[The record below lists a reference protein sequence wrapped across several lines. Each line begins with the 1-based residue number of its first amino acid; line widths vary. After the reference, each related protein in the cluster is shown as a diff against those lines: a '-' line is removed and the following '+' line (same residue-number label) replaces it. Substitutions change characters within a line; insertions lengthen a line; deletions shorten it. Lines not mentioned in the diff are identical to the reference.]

1 MMPAGGMGM
10 HDPVLLLPRL
20 PVHPGPS
27 HAVSHSFTTLSDVA
41 CTVSSWEDWG
51 RAGSLGERRSVAV
64 SRLKACLVSDD
75 TDLDLSELGLSTLP
89 DYLPES
95 LARLDVS
102 YNSLTSLPAR
112 LPSLLICLVA
122 GFNVL
127 EDLPD
132 RLPPSLLF
140 LSVDNNC
147 LSMLPKALP
156 AGLLG
161 LDADN
166 NLLTHLPNAL
176 PATLVT
182 LRAGQNNLIIL
193 PSSLPHSLEG
203 LDLSDNLLAEFPFV
217 IMDLRG
223 CVVHVSRNDFSQEVL
238 QQLAFVTA
246 VPGYDGPCIVNA
258 GGETGMTGVDSPRTV
273 EEVVSVWYPV
283 EVQVAAGAAWR
294 ALNDEPGADAFF
306 AFLDELGQTVCAE
319 SAYLFCHVG
328 PWLSLLASTP
338 VLRAVTY
345 AIAQEAT
352 ASCDDRVVLTLNHMQ
367 QARMVHDVE
376 MGRYDANYAQLIAC
390 ARVMFRH
397 ECLEQI
403 AREKIT
409 MMTRTPW
416 MRAERIDQVE
426 IYLALQ
432 VKLGESLQLDLMG
445 QEMRYFGISRL
456 TAEQLAL
463 SERAVKEEENT
474 HFPQWLSGWP
484 PWQRLVERQNPA
496 GWAAAQNRL
505 RHLMDAP
512 LQQLISAELQPLA
525 LERDDDA
532 IRIVGRRIADRITEN
547 VYMSLLSATLE
558 MRRCAAL
565 LWPVWKLP
573 AIAAATPNQFPHT

>member
-1 MMPAGGMGM
+1 MMPAGGIGM
-10 HDPVLLLPRL
+10 RGPALLSPR
-20 PVHPGPS
+20 PSMHPGPS
-27 HAVSHSFTTLSDVA
+27 HSVSHSFTTLSDVA
-41 CTVSSWEDWG
+41 CTVALWEDWG
-51 RAGSLGERRSVAV
+51 RTGCPGERRSVAV
-64 SRLKACLVSDD
+64 SRLKACLASDD
-75 TDLDLSELGLSTLP
+75 SDLDLSELGLSTLP
-89 DYLPES
+89 DYLPET

-102 YNSLTSLPAR
+102 FNSLTSLPAK

-122 GFNVL
+122 GFNAL
-127 EDLPD
+127 DALPD
-132 RLPPSLLF
+132 HLPSSLRF
-140 LSVDNNC
+140 LAVDNNC
-147 LSMLPKALP
+147 LSMLPETLP

-166 NLLTHLPNAL
+166 NLLTHLPEAL
-176 PATLVT
+176 PETLIT
-182 LRAGQNNLIIL
+182 LRAGQNNLIVL
-193 PSSLPHSLEG
+193 PSLLPLSLEG
-203 LDLSDNLLAEFPFV
+203 LDLSDNLLTEFPFAL
-217 IMDLRG
+217 MALEG
-223 CVVHVSRNDFSQEVL
+223 CVVHVSRNDFPQEVL

-246 VPGYDGPCIVNA
+246 APGYDGPCIVSA
-258 GGETGMTGVDSPRTV
+258 GDGTGMTAADSPRTV

-283 EVQVAAGAAWR
+283 DAQVAAGAAWR
-294 ALNDEPGADAFF
+294 AMDDEPGADVFF

-319 SAYLFCHVG
+319 SAYLYCHVG

-338 VLRAVTY
+338 ALRAVTY
-345 AIAQEAT
+345 AIAREAT

-367 QARMVHDVE
+367 QARMVHDVDT
-376 MGRYDANYAQLIAC
+376 GGYDANYAQLIAC
-390 ARVMFRH
+390 ARIMFRH

-409 MMTRTPW
+409 AMTRTPW
-416 MRAERIDQVE
+416 MRTERIDQVE

-432 VKLGESLQLDLMG
+432 VKLGRSLQLNLMG

-463 SERAVKEEENT
+463 SERAVKEEENA

-484 PWQRLVERQNPA
+484 PWQRLVKRQNPA
-496 GWAAAQNRL
+496 GWAAAQDRL

-525 LERDDDA
+525 LEHDDDA
-532 IRIVGRRIADRITEN
+532 IRIVGKRIADRILEN

-565 LWPVWKLP
+565 LWPVWELP
-573 AIAAATPNQFPHT
+573 AIMAAAANHLPHT